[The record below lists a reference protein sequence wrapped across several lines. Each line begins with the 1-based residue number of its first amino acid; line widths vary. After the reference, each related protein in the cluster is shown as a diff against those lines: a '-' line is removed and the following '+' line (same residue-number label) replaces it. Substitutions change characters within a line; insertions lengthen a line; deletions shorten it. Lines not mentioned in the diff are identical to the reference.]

1 LPGPNQADKML
12 SRACCNPTKFLGIG
26 RLGRLVSVGRARRLR
41 PTNVPVIVEEPSR
54 YRPSYWSAPLLPVR
68 TVAVTPAAV
77 SLPDF
82 IAAVSARQKPRFWRI
97 NCQYFC
103 VTSSAG
109 WAVRSRGSSAC
120 DMRGAS
126 DIWTTML
133 ARNKSKNQ
141 CGEAKR
147 RDHATAGRAGGEG
160 NWDE

>member
-1 LPGPNQADKML
+1 ML
-12 SRACCNPTKFLGIG
+12 RRAWCNPTKVLGI
-26 RLGRLVSVGRARRLR
+26 GRLVSVGRARRLR

-97 NCQYFC
+97 NCQYFS

-109 WAVRSRGSSAC
+109 WAGRSRGRSAC
-120 DMRGAS
+120 DMLGAS
-126 DIWTTML
+126 GIWTPML
-133 ARNKSKNQ
+133 ARNKAKKQ
-141 CGEAKR
+141 CGEAQG
-147 RDHATAGRAGGEG
+147 RDQAPAGRAGGVG
-160 NWDE
+160 NWGE

>member
-1 LPGPNQADKML
+1 MPGPNQADKML

-141 CGEAKR
+141 CGEHLLQRAR
-147 RDHATAGRAGGEG
+147 RRVPRPTSK
-160 NWDE
+160 N